1 MKDRGRPIARLIRAW
16 WRTRRLAST
25 LHTRTDLER
34 WQNGRIV
41 RWLAEA
47 LPGIPFYSRFGAHR
61 LEDLPV
67 VDKSVLMA
75 DFGAFNRAGI
85 DGKTGWR
92 IFAGEERPPAGFHVG
107 ASTGTSGN
115 RGLYVISDAER
126 YEWLGVLLA
135 KALPRY
141 PFEGARIALVLPQ
154 VSALYGA
161 TNRAP
166 RLSLRF
172 FDLKA
177 GLETLA
183 PEICDWRPD
192 TLIAPPKVLRWLAE
206 RCPPA
211 GVRRLFSGAEVLDA
225 PDRTII
231 ERVFKVPVREIYMAT
246 EGLLGVACEHG
257 TIHLVEDALHFE
269 LEPVG
274 SDGLVSPIIT
284 DFTRTTQIMA
294 RYRMNDLLRLRKRP
308 CPCGSPLR
316 AVAEIVGRADDIL
329 SLPAIDG
336 DRLVE
341 VTPDILRNVILD
353 CEGRI
358 TDFRLVQIGADR
370 LTLSLP
376 EPISDLGPR
385 VCGAIEQLFARL
397 GIRAVIEFDV
407 ALPAN
412 GIAKVRRVERRWRA
426 TGEA

>member
-1 MKDRGRPIARLIRAW
+1 MKYRGWPVARLIRAW
-16 WRTRRLAST
+16 WRTRQLAST
-25 LHTRTDLER
+25 LHTRADLER
-34 WQNGRIV
+34 WQNRRIAQ
-41 RWLAEA
+41 WMTEA
-47 LPGIPFYSRFGAHR
+47 LPRIRYYTRLGARR
-61 LEDLPV
+61 LEDLPI

-75 DFGAFNRAGI
+75 DFGAFNCAGI
-85 DGKTGWR
+85 DGETGWR
-92 IFAGEERPPAGFHVG
+92 IFSGKDRAPAGFHVG

-154 VSALYGA
+154 VSALYSA

-183 PEICDWRPD
+183 PVVCDWKPD

-206 RCPPA
+206 RNPPA

-274 SDGLVSPIIT
+274 TDGLVSPIIT

-294 RYRMNDLLRLRKRP
+294 RYRMNDLLRLRERP

-329 SLPAIDG
+329 LLPAIDG
-336 DRLVE
+336 GRLVE

-353 CEGRI
+353 CDGRI
-358 TDFRLVQIGADR
+358 TDFRLAQVGPDR

-376 EPISDLGPR
+376 EPLSDLGPG
-385 VCGAIEQLFARL
+385 VCAAIEGLFARL
-397 GIRAVIEFDV
+397 GIRAMTDFDV
-407 ALPAN
+407 GLPAT
-412 GIAKVRRVERRWRA
+412 GIAKVRRIERRWRA
-426 TGEA
+426 NGGT

>member
-1 MKDRGRPIARLIRAW
+1 MKDRGWPIARLVRAW

-34 WQNGRIV
+34 WQNRRIA
-41 RWLAEA
+41 RWMAEA
-47 LPGIPFYSRFGAHR
+47 LPGIPFYSRFDVR
-61 LEDLPV
+61 QLEDLPV

-85 DGKTGWR
+85 DGETGWR
-92 IFAGEERPPAGFHVG
+92 IFAGEERAPAGFHVG

-177 GLETLA
+177 GLEALA
-183 PEICDWRPD
+183 PAIGDWKPD
-192 TLIAPPKVLRWLAE
+192 ILIAPPKVLRWLAE
-206 RCPPA
+206 RSPPA
-211 GVRRLFSGAEVLDA
+211 GIRRLFSGAEVLDT
-225 PDRTII
+225 PDRAII
-231 ERVFKVPVREIYMAT
+231 ERGFGVPVREIYMAT

-274 SDGLVSPIIT
+274 SDGLVSPVIT

-316 AVAEIVGRADDIL
+316 ALAEIVGRADDIL

-336 DRLVE
+336 DRLVD

-353 CEGRI
+353 CDGRI
-358 TDFRLVQIGADR
+358 TDFRLVQVGLDR

-376 EPISDLGPR
+376 EPISDLGPG
-385 VCGAIEQLFARL
+385 VCGAVGRLFARL
-397 GIRAVIEFDV
+397 GIQATIEFNV
-407 ALPAN
+407 GLPAN
-412 GIAKVRRVERRWRA
+412 GIAKIRRVERRWRA
-426 TGEA
+426 TGGA

>member
-1 MKDRGRPIARLIRAW
+1 MKDRGWPVARLIRAW
-16 WRTRRLAST
+16 WRTRQLAST
-25 LHTRTDLER
+25 LHTRADLER
-34 WQNGRIV
+34 RQNRRIA
-41 RWLAEA
+41 RWMAEA
-47 LPGIPFYSRFGAHR
+47 LPGIPYYSRFGARR
-61 LEDLPV
+61 LEDLPI

-75 DFGAFNRAGI
+75 DFGVFNCAGI
-85 DGKTGWR
+85 DGETGWR
-92 IFAGEERPPAGFHVG
+92 IFFGKDRAPAGFHVG

-154 VSALYGA
+154 VSALYSA

-183 PEICDWRPD
+183 PAICDWKPD

-206 RCPPA
+206 RTPPA
-211 GVRRLFSGAEVLDA
+211 GVKRLFSGAEVLDA
-225 PDRTII
+225 PDRAII

-257 TIHLVEDALHFE
+257 TIHLLEDALHFE

-274 SDGLVSPIIT
+274 TDGLVSPIIT

-294 RYRMNDLLRLRKRP
+294 RYRMNDLLRLRERP

-329 SLPAIDG
+329 LLPAIDG
-336 DRLVE
+336 SRLVE

-353 CEGRI
+353 CDGRI
-358 TDFRLVQIGADR
+358 TDFRLVQVGPDR

-376 EPISDLGPR
+376 EPLSDLGPG
-385 VCGAIEQLFARL
+385 VCAAIEGLFARL
-397 GIRAVIEFDV
+397 GIRAVIDFDV
-407 ALPAN
+407 GLPAT
-412 GIAKVRRVERRWRA
+412 GVAKIRRIERRWRA
-426 TGEA
+426 TGGA